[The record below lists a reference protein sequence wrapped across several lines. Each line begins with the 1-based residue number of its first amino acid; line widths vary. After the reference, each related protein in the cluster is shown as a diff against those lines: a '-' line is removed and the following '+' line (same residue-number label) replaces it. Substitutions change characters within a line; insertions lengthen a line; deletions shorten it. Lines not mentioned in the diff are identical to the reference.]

1 MVEPTIITASGF
13 EVSGPP
19 PTAGV
24 SGSPSQNDCEQ
35 GCLDRDSC
43 QFIVYISAPSVSCL
57 LYDTALSE
65 YTPVANANAVIR
77 EKQATETGRF
87 SYATIKYIV
96 TCFTVF
102 LCNLMYLDP

>member
-24 SGSPSQNDCEQ
+24 SGSPTQAECEQ

-43 QFIVYISAPSVSCL
+43 QFVVYIDSPSISCL

-65 YTPVANANAVIR
+65 YTAVANGNAVIR

-87 SYATIKYIV
+87 GYVSIQYRIYR
-96 TCFTVF
+96 
-102 LCNLMYLDP
+102 